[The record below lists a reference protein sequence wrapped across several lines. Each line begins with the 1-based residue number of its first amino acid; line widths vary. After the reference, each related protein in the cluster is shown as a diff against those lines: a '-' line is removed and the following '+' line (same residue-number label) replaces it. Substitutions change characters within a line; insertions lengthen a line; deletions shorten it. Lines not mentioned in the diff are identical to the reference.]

1 MQSVP
6 REWLVFLREQYPKD
20 SRIRLTEMGADPRP
34 LPPGSTGK
42 LDFIDDAGQF
52 HVKWDNGRTLAL
64 VLGKDR
70 FSIYPPEPQTLK
82 LYMPITA
89 DFYGRDEWG
98 DMSEYGEEWDGRTL
112 MDHEGSI
119 LSALVKNWMPEEAE
133 RGLMRWYDEGDSVDH
148 KVRSAVFTV
157 EARDGRLWGVAECR
171 VAGELTP
178 AELTTLKEHLSGQAS
193 DGWGEGF
200 EQRPIEVD
208 GGELYVHLWQPDGW
222 SIQTEQDQFAA
233 KVAEGLPEL
242 CFSTLK
248 TTGQLIRIKRGE
260 TGYYPSEWD
269 TGDKEQNVE
278 LADELNEKLG
288 VSPIQRQAMEVGSMA
303 GWDVPGA
310 DPAKYQ
316 EDYPPYNEVQAREL
330 IDCLRGIAPYVVID
344 CGSYIANDILSA
356 VALMEADSVLRLA
369 NADLKSISYLS
380 SQLPLLRDAKWDTD
394 KQYKTASNVKP
405 QQAGDHMSQALGT
418 VAFTLPHSAELEG
431 QYLAGNLLADLSMKD
446 SRVFRK
452 EIEKIAREVFGC

>member
-148 KVRSAVFTV
+148 IWICSNWRRQNTTSSDSPSA
-157 EARDGRLWGVAECR
+157 ACAYP
-171 VAGELTP
+171 LTP
-178 AELTTLKEHLSGQAS
+178 AEQAQLWDKMDAYCRQQNGQSLEEARAALLQTQAE
-193 DGWGEGF
+193 EGM
-200 EQRPIEVD
+200 E
-208 GGELYVHLWQPDGW
+208 
-222 SIQTEQDQFAA
+222 
-233 KVAEGLPEL
+233 
-242 CFSTLK
+242 
-248 TTGQLIRIKRGE
+248 IR
-260 TGYYPSEWD
+260 
-269 TGDKEQNVE
+269 
-278 LADELNEKLG
+278 
-288 VSPIQRQAMEVGSMA
+288 M
-303 GWDVPGA
+303 
-310 DPAKYQ
+310 
-316 EDYPPYNEVQAREL
+316 
-330 IDCLRGIAPYVVID
+330 
-344 CGSYIANDILSA
+344 
-356 VALMEADSVLRLA
+356 
-369 NADLKSISYLS
+369 
-380 SQLPLLRDAKWDTD
+380 
-394 KQYKTASNVKP
+394 
-405 QQAGDHMSQALGT
+405 
-418 VAFTLPHSAELEG
+418 
-431 QYLAGNLLADLSMKD
+431 
-446 SRVFRK
+446 
-452 EIEKIAREVFGC
+452 